1 MGVIDRLCALAAYC
15 FVLEDKLLVA
25 ICTFPSTVTLL
36 NGRAVTKRAV
46 DDSVDR
52 CLVSVHLR
60 PVPYIPVSN
69 RAVIWAEFRG
79 CSTADTPVDVADFHC
94 DLVVGREC
102 SPLFRVVIDDR
113 SVAIVLFP

>member
-1 MGVIDRLCALAAYC
+1 MGVIDRLCALAGWRMWPFAP
-15 FVLEDKLLVA
+15 
-25 ICTFPSTVTLL
+25 FPPPSRFSMVMPLL
-36 NGRAVTKRAV
+36 NGQL

-69 RAVIWAEFRG
+69 RVVIWAEFRG

-94 DLVVGREC
+94 DLVVGCEC